1 MSTEKNHILWK
12 KNKPKEYEELTEWE
26 FFEKIKQEIAP
37 LQESLSKKSI
47 TVDEAKSELKK
58 INEWIKWTNLKKEK
72 QQELWSAFDKLTK
85 NLEKNINQ
93 NNLQTEF
100 NEIVTLLENLTQW
113 DLATLH
119 WDIQKKQWWNS
130 ERPDE
135 VQKGIDMAS
144 NNLNQTID
152 DALHDGS
159 RFVRRV
165 IGPWLKGASS

>member
-47 TVDEAKSELKK
+47 TVNEAKGELKK

-100 NEIVTLLENLTQW
+100 NEIVTLLENLTQG
-113 DLATLH
+113 DLATLN
-119 WDIQKKQWWNS
+119 WDIQKKRWNS

-135 VQKGIDMAS
+135 VQKWIDIAS
-144 NNLNQTID
+144 NNLDKTINN
-152 DALHDGS
+152 AAEEDGVPGFFWRIMQKLNS
-159 RFVRRV
+159 
-165 IGPWLKGASS
+165 